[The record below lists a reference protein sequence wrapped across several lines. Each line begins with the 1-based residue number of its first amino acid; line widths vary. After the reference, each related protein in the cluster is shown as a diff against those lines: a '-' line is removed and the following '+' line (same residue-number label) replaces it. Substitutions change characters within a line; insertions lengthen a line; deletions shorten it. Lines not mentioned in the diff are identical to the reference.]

1 MNLWES
7 SIAPLRDGKET
18 GFAGERSEPIP
29 PQGRYIKFIAPM
41 GGTTTLSGQR
51 PLSNFRTLR
60 TFGPKG
66 RQPFSLN
73 LRNPFIYPI
82 KRGISSLGDETITLA
97 PWERRKGRV
106 RKPQST
112 EMQGSPAFFAVSRST
127 SESPIYT
134 TWAGET

>member
-1 MNLWES
+1 MAKKLD
-7 SIAPLRDGKET
+7 LQG
-18 GFAGERSEPIP
+18 SEASPYR
-29 PQGRYIKFIAPM
+29 QGRYIKFIAPM

-134 TWAGET
+134 AWAGET